1 MGKDLS
7 ELSDDFRPLAERL
20 LQLCA
25 DAGIPVRVI
34 STGRTEAEQADCV
47 KRGTSWTLRSFHL
60 KGLAIDIAPEELLGE
75 KLWAPKSPLWY
86 RLGEI
91 GESIGLKWGGRW
103 RVRDFCHFELGEAG
117 PLAAEPHTHTDT

>member
-1 MGKDLS
+1 VGKDLS

-25 DAGIPVRVI
+25 DAGIAVRVI
-34 STGRTEAEQADCV
+34 DTGRTPEQQETYL
-47 KRGTSWTLRSFHL
+47 KLGTSWTRNSKHL
-60 KGLAIDIAPEELLGE
+60 TGHAIDIAPEQLLTE

-91 GESIGLKWGGRW
+91 GESLGLKWGGRFKGKF
-103 RVRDFCHFELGEAG
+103 DPSHFEMPTAG
-117 PLAAEPHTHTDT
+117 G